1 MKESWS
7 ELLLEG
13 SMETHRM
20 VLIHIDHKDFQG
32 EDFQG
37 WRRQDLL
44 YPAPCNG

>member
-13 SMETHRM
+13 SGMEIHRM
-20 VLIHIDHKDFQG
+20 VLIHIDHKDF

-37 WRRQDLL
+37 WRRQDHL
-44 YPAPCNG
+44 YPAPYNG